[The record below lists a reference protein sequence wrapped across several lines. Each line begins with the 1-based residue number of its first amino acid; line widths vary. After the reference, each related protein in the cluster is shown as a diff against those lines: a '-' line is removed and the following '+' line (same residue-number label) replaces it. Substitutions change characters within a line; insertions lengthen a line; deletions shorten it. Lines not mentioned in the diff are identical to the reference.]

1 MLPGAAGSGGL
12 LSGPADESSVIGEQA
27 VSMVPMQELL
37 SEARHEGYVQCYC
50 EAWNLE
56 SFQAVMGGAEDAEAP
71 VIAGFNGGFLCHA
84 GRRQPERLEY
94 YAALGVALRDSSV
107 PWAFLLN
114 ESDDFVQIERGL
126 ELGFNAVMVENE
138 RLEMKEY
145 RALVKK
151 VVVIAHSSGV
161 FVEAAVGH
169 LADASAETPARHTEP
184 GAARAFV
191 EETGIDALAV
201 AVGNVH
207 ILTQGTVSIDLER
220 LEAIHA
226 QVKIPLVLHGGTGI
240 SLAELPSYVRAG
252 IAKINFGTTLKQA
265 YLAAVRDK
273 LAAYEEPMSP
283 HTFLGMGGPE
293 DILASAR
300 EAVKAKVKDLLT
312 RCGATSRAGSLSKR
326 RDKSNQGSPKSS
338 GISTR
343 EIGGERHDHAK

>member
-1 MLPGAAGSGGL
+1 MSL
-12 LSGPADESSVIGEQA
+12 
-27 VSMVPMQELL
+27 VPMQELL
-37 SEARHEGYVQCYC
+37 SKARREGYAQCYC
-50 EAWNLE
+50 ESWSLE
-56 SFQAVMGGAEDAEAP
+56 SFQAVMEGAEEAEAP
-71 VIAGFNGGFLCHA
+71 IIAGFNGGFLRHA
-84 GRRQPERLEY
+84 GRRHPERLEY
-94 YAALGVALRDSSV
+94 YAALGVSLRDSCV

-114 ESDDFVQIERGL
+114 ESDDFGQIERCL
-126 ELGFNAVMVENE
+126 ELGFNSVMVENA

-151 VVVIAHSSGV
+151 VVQLAHCSGV

-169 LADASAETPARHTEP
+169 LADASAETPAKPTEP
-184 GAARAFV
+184 EAARAFV

-207 ILTQGTVSIDLER
+207 ILTQGTVSIDLDR
-220 LEAIHA
+220 LEEIHA

-265 YLAAVRDK
+265 YLAAVREK

-283 HTFLGMGGPE
+283 HPFLGMGGPE
-293 DILASAR
+293 DILVAAR

-312 RCGATSRAGSLSKR
+312 RCGATGRAASLTNS
-326 RDKSNQGSPKSS
+326 RDKSV
-338 GISTR
+338 
-343 EIGGERHDHAK
+343 